1 MPALRMARPPE
12 HHAPLGL
19 PDSASEQALL
29 RAVAAGDQS
38 AYRTLVERHVPI
50 VLAIARRMLRD
61 PQEAEDVAQDAMLRL
76 WRNAATLELGPGGL
90 RPWLRRVGTN
100 LVIDRLR
107 ARAGTDVTD
116 QVPEQPVFADQA
128 RGLESR
134 DLAQRVRHALARL
147 PERQRAAL
155 QLFHFEGMSQV
166 DVGRALGVSDEAV
179 ESLLARARR
188 TLKADLKDEWI
199 DLLPEEGRG

>member
-1 MPALRMARPPE
+1 MR
-12 HHAPLGL
+12 
-19 PDSASEQALL
+19 
-29 RAVAAGDQS
+29 
-38 AYRTLVERHVPI
+38 I
-50 VLAIARRMLRD
+50 
-61 PQEAEDVAQDAMLRL
+61 
-76 WRNAATLELGPGGL
+76 L
-90 RPWLRRVGTN
+90 RPGAVSRSPRVHVSRTGGADGGSEHRPISD
-100 LVIDRLR
+100 VILNEDCI
-107 ARAGTDVTD
+107 A
-116 QVPEQPVFADQA
+116 
-128 RGLESR
+128 
-134 DLAQRVRHALARL
+134 ALARL